1 MGAILVV
8 RHQVEDYTAWRAVYD
23 ELEPLRVEHGC
34 TDKSVAHATDNADDL
49 FITHLFP
56 SVKQADEFAHDP
68 ALRDGMARAGVTG
81 APRIEIF
88 ESV

>member
-8 RHQVEDYTAWRAVYD
+8 RHQVEDYAAWRVVYD
-23 ELEPLRVEHGC
+23 ELEPLRLEHGC
-34 TDKSVAHATDNADDL
+34 TDKSVAHATGDAEDL
-49 FITHLFP
+49 FITHVFP
-56 SVKQADEFAHDP
+56 SVEQAGAFAHDP
-68 ALRDGMARAGVTG
+68 VLGDGMARAGVTG